1 MTTLKDAQK
10 HGKLDQFIKE
20 REKETA
26 PADKAKFDKAL
37 TSMTSGRKK
46 STPETSGLDSSES

>member
-10 HGKLDQFIKE
+10 QGKIDQFIKE

-37 TSMTSGRKK
+37 TSMTSGKKK
-46 STPETSGLDSSES
+46 SNPETSGQDSSEN

>member
-1 MTTLKDAQK
+1 VTTLKDAQK
-10 HGKLDQFIKE
+10 QSKLDQFIKE

-37 TSMTSGRKK
+37 TSMTLGKKK
-46 STPETSGLDSSES
+46 SKPETSGQDSSES

>member
-10 HGKLDQFIKE
+10 KGKLDQFIKE

-26 PADKAKFDKAL
+26 PADRTKFDKTL
-37 TSMTSGRKK
+37 KSMTSGRKK
-46 STPETSGLDSSES
+46 SKPETSGRGSSEN

>member
-1 MTTLKDAQK
+1 MTTLKEAQK
-10 HGKLDQFIKE
+10 KGKLGQFIKE

-37 TSMTSGRKK
+37 TSMTSGKKK
-46 STPETSGLDSSES
+46 STRGTSGRSSSEN